1 MEQKRILIV
10 RPDRIGDVV
19 LSTPLPREIKKQ
31 FPDSFAAVLVR
42 KYTEAVYL
50 HNPYV
55 DKILLIDDF
64 STGSKN
70 YFWTKVKEIR
80 SYKFTHA
87 LMLLPNEKI
96 NYILFFAGI
105 KKRIGV
111 GYKFFQFITGVK
123 GISRHKYIPLR
134 HEADYSMDLAR
145 AIGVKTENIDV
156 EIHLSKDEQTSVREI
171 RKNLLDGKRYL
182 VGVHS
187 TSGNSA
193 PNWRPK
199 IYLNLINRLRSE
211 SNIQVLLTDVD
222 IPSELKSIQNI
233 VYPDKDKSL
242 REWFLIFKA
251 LDLLISSSTG
261 PMHIAAALKVK
272 TVSLFCPLTACS
284 PKLWGPV
291 GNKQKV
297 ILPLENYCSNFC
309 PGDPKECS
317 FGGEKG
323 ISVKTVFKN
332 VSGMPDIK

>member
-1 MEQKRILIV
+1 MKQKRILIV

-31 FPDSFAAVLVR
+31 FPDSFIAVLVK
-42 KYTEAVYL
+42 KYTEAIYQ

-55 DKILLIDDF
+55 NKILLVDDF
-64 STGSKN
+64 PVESKN
-70 YFWTKVKEIR
+70 YFWSKVKEIR

-87 LMLLPNEKI
+87 LMLLPDEKI

-105 KKRIGV
+105 RKRIGV
-111 GYKFFQFITGVK
+111 GYKFFQFITGAK
-123 GISRHKYIPLR
+123 GISRQKYIPLR

-145 AIGVKTENIDV
+145 AIGIETNNFDV
-156 EIHLSKDEQTSVREI
+156 EIHLNKDEQVRVREI
-171 RKNLLDGKRYL
+171 RNNLLGGKRYL

-193 PNWRPK
+193 PNWKPGVYESLISVLDNEEEIKVVNTDYHVPNEIKLRQNIK
-199 IYLNLINRLRSE
+199 LINEGNELRDTII
-211 SNIQVLLTDVD
+211 NIA
-222 IPSELKSIQNI
+222 
-233 VYPDKDKSL
+233 
-242 REWFLIFKA
+242 A
-251 LDLLISSSTG
+251 LDLLVSASTG

-284 PKLWGPV
+284 PKLWKPV

-297 ILPLENYCSNFC
+297 ILPPENYCSNFC

-317 FGGEKG
+317 FGEEKG

-332 VSGMPDIK
+332 VSEMLDIK